1 MTRPQRKPEDIETIN
16 AMAERITEYLKGR
29 SD

>member
-1 MTRPQRKPEDIETIN
+1 MTQPQRKPEDIEAIN
-16 AMAERITEYLKGR
+16 VMAERITEYLEGR